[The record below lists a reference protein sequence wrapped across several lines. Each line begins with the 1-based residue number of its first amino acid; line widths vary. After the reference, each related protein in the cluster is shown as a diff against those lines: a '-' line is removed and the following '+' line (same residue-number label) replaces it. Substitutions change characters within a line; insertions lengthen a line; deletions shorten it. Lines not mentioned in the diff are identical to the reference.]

1 MLERKMDRSLDRVT
15 VFSSIDA
22 SGCGVLTLDLYRDED
37 KTDLCWLPPPLPECL
52 LICPCYCTTDIL
64 KGVWHDVPSM
74 KFIRWDC
81 ISTFAFQILSHY
93 KTVDSVA
100 PVSELQISDGGRFQ
114 E

>member
-1 MLERKMDRSLDRVT
+1 
-15 VFSSIDA
+15 
-22 SGCGVLTLDLYRDED
+22 
-37 KTDLCWLPPPLPECL
+37 
-52 LICPCYCTTDIL
+52 
-64 KGVWHDVPSM
+64 M

-114 E
+114 EWQLLYNQMQKSWSTKVIENLNICETKHIWRQLPLNLEAGHPKRSSKMSL